1 MFRIS
6 TTLILN
12 AFVRGHLTSPKA
24 DVWRRRTKADFVDFY
39 QYRPPPPTLLYIES
53 FSAIMSHT
61 SHHSPLFFQDPGG
74 EVIAMA
80 EAALETERESLRA
93 RQLALEAKI
102 SERAVLLKRK
112 GMMAA
117 KEAAKQK
124 VVADF
129 MLFIEATEK
138 NDMETANKFDEKA
151 MKNTIFTMMNDAGG
165 FGKKK

>member
-24 DVWRRRTKADFVDFY
+24 DVWRRRTKAD
-39 QYRPPPPTLLYIES
+39 L
-53 FSAIMSHT
+53 
-61 SHHSPLFFQDPGG
+61 DPGG

-129 MLFIEATEK
+129 MLFIEAIEK

>member
-12 AFVRGHLTSPKA
+12 AFGRGHLASPKA
-24 DVWRRRTKADFVDFY
+24 DLWRRRTTANLVDFY
-39 QYRPPPPTLLYIES
+39 QYQPPPPTLLYIEC
-53 FSAIMSHT
+53 FSANH
-61 SHHSPLFFQDPGG
+61 DPGG
-74 EVIAMA
+74 EVVAMA

-93 RQLALEAKI
+93 RQLALEAKT

-112 GMMAA
+112 RMMAA

-129 MLFIEATEK
+129 MLFIEAIEK